1 MAGGSRGGSAPPGW
15 YIPSRHMHTESLRA
29 HVSAENALQDFCRPQ
44 RTRQRAIQPAAAA
57 PASPVPVSQH
67 CRHAYSCS
75 STAARPPPS
84 LRVSA
89 QPKSLRPAPRIAP
102 HTTSTSAASPKPQAL
117 QPQAP
122 SLTHAPTP
130 RDRSPRP
137 TRVATAQPAH
147 ASGTRTLFS
156 PATAAQTHP
165 HRPTQAPPVTCLSS
179 VPAIPCWLLLL

>member
-89 QPKSLRPAPRIAP
+89 QPKSLRLA
-102 HTTSTSAASPKPQAL
+102 HTSHHTRL
-117 QPQAP
+117 QPQRPAQSLKP
-122 SLTHAPTP
+122 CNHKPRASRTPQRLATAHPDPHAWRPLSLHMQAARALSSLLPLPHRLTHTAPRKP
-130 RDRSPRP
+130 L
-137 TRVATAQPAH
+137 Q
-147 ASGTRTLFS
+147 
-156 PATAAQTHP
+156 
-165 HRPTQAPPVTCLSS
+165 
-179 VPAIPCWLLLL
+179 